1 MIPVLESNLFIEIR
15 LINLKLKLTAESPQI
30 LSIICALVAKIN
42 YQHST
47 TLPINQTMKR
57 KRFLPFEGAK
67 GESSPN

>member
-47 TLPINQTMKR
+47 TLPHN
-57 KRFLPFEGAK
+57 
-67 GESSPN
+67 

>member
-15 LINLKLKLTAESPQI
+15 LINLALKLTAESSQI
-30 LSIICALVAKIN
+30 LSIIRALVAKKN

-57 KRFLPFEGAK
+57 KRFPPFEGAK
-67 GESSPN
+67 GESFPN